1 MILFENSYRSFRTKH
16 LQNKKNA
23 TEIEEDK
30 YLFDSEVLTKSASS
44 TFSSI
49 SGPREA
55 IEEILNFASVTNILQ
70 KMKKLLLAICLLLCA
85 LMPNFAEPTS
95 SPQSEQIPMGYDK
108 TYPQSG
114 RPRTILPDV
123 TAERSNSIVS
133 VHVKRYTGY
142 VSTYIVDSNGVTVST
157 SMGYAMDGQYD
168 TNCVMDN
175 IAHDSY
181 TIHVVLDDCSYI
193 GYFEM

>member
-1 MILFENSYRSFRTKH
+1 
-16 LQNKKNA
+16 
-23 TEIEEDK
+23 
-30 YLFDSEVLTKSASS
+30 
-44 TFSSI
+44 
-49 SGPREA
+49 
-55 IEEILNFASVTNILQ
+55 
-70 KMKKLLLAICLLLCA
+70 
-85 LMPNFAEPTS
+85 
-95 SPQSEQIPMGYDK
+95 MGYEEHSVQGG
-108 TYPQSG
+108 TT
-114 RPRTILPDV
+114 RTILTIV

-157 SMGYAMDGQYD
+157 TMGYAMDGQYD

>member
-1 MILFENSYRSFRTKH
+1 M
-16 LQNKKNA
+16 
-23 TEIEEDK
+23 
-30 YLFDSEVLTKSASS
+30 
-44 TFSSI
+44 
-49 SGPREA
+49 
-55 IEEILNFASVTNILQ
+55 LNFASVTNVLQ
-70 KMKKLLLAICLLLCA
+70 KMKKLLLAICFLLCA

-108 TYPQSG
+108 TIPQKG
-114 RPRTILPDV
+114 TPRTILPDV

-193 GYFEM
+193 GYFAI

>member
-1 MILFENSYRSFRTKH
+1 MQIRPLLLQQNKFLWDMKNILFRVVR
-16 LQNKKNA
+16 Q
-23 TEIEEDK
+23 
-30 YLFDSEVLTKSASS
+30 
-44 TFSSI
+44 
-49 SGPREA
+49 
-55 IEEILNFASVTNILQ
+55 
-70 KMKKLLLAICLLLCA
+70 
-85 LMPNFAEPTS
+85 EPFF
-95 SPQSEQIPMGYDK
+95 PI
-108 TYPQSG
+108 
-114 RPRTILPDV
+114 V

-168 TNCVMDN
+168 ANCVMDN

>member
-1 MILFENSYRSFRTKH
+1 MIKQFHKKE
-16 LQNKKNA
+16 LQ
-23 TEIEEDK
+23 
-30 YLFDSEVLTKSASS
+30 
-44 TFSSI
+44 
-49 SGPREA
+49 GP
-55 IEEILNFASVTNILQ
+55 
-70 KMKKLLLAICLLLCA
+70 
-85 LMPNFAEPTS
+85 S
-95 SPQSEQIPMGYDK
+95 SPMW
-108 TYPQSG
+108 PQNV
-114 RPRTILPDV
+114 P
-123 TAERSNSIVS
+123 AERSNSIVS

-168 TNCVMDN
+168 VNCVMDN

>member
-1 MILFENSYRSFRTKH
+1 MSLFLQGTFLLLDLLKKSNSTKKQISTCFSSH
-16 LQNKKNA
+16 YNHSS
-23 TEIEEDK
+23 T
-30 YLFDSEVLTKSASS
+30 TKSLDLKCL
-44 TFSSI
+44 
-49 SGPREA
+49 EA
-55 IEEILNFASVTNILQ
+55 IEEMLNFASVTNVLQ

-95 SPQSEQIPMGYDK
+95 SSQSEQIPMGYDK
-108 TYPQSG
+108 TNPQNG
-114 RPRTILPDV
+114 TPRTIHPDV

-168 TNCVMDN
+168 VNCVMDN

>member
-1 MILFENSYRSFRTKH
+1 MSLFLQGTFLLLDLLKKSNFTNKQITICFSSYYNRSPNTKS
-16 LQNKKNA
+16 L
-23 TEIEEDK
+23 DLK
-30 YLFDSEVLTKSASS
+30 YL
-44 TFSSI
+44 
-49 SGPREA
+49 EA
-55 IEEILNFASVTNILQ
+55 IEEMLNFASVTNVLQ
-70 KMKKLLLAICLLLCA
+70 NMKKLLLAICLLLCA

-108 TYPQSG
+108 TNSQNG
-114 RPRTILPDV
+114 TPRTILPDV

>member
-1 MILFENSYRSFRTKH
+1 
-16 LQNKKNA
+16 
-23 TEIEEDK
+23 
-30 YLFDSEVLTKSASS
+30 
-44 TFSSI
+44 
-49 SGPREA
+49 
-55 IEEILNFASVTNILQ
+55 
-70 KMKKLLLAICLLLCA
+70 MKKFLLTFGLMMCGLLSSHA
-85 LMPNFAEPTS
+85 DPTS
-95 SPQSEQIPMGYDK
+95 APPAEQIPMGYDEK
-108 TYPQSG
+108 GLQSG

-168 TNCVMDN
+168 TKCVMDN

-193 GYFEM
+193 GYFAI

>member
-1 MILFENSYRSFRTKH
+1 M
-16 LQNKKNA
+16 
-23 TEIEEDK
+23 
-30 YLFDSEVLTKSASS
+30 
-44 TFSSI
+44 
-49 SGPREA
+49 
-55 IEEILNFASVTNILQ
+55 
-70 KMKKLLLAICLLLCA
+70 
-85 LMPNFAEPTS
+85 
-95 SPQSEQIPMGYDK
+95 K

-168 TNCVMDN
+168 VNCVMDN

>member
-1 MILFENSYRSFRTKH
+1 
-16 LQNKKNA
+16 
-23 TEIEEDK
+23 
-30 YLFDSEVLTKSASS
+30 
-44 TFSSI
+44 
-49 SGPREA
+49 
-55 IEEILNFASVTNILQ
+55 
-70 KMKKLLLAICLLLCA
+70 
-85 LMPNFAEPTS
+85 
-95 SPQSEQIPMGYDK
+95 MGYEEHSVQGG
-108 TYPQSG
+108 TT
-114 RPRTILPDV
+114 RTILPIV

-142 VSTYIVDSNGVTVST
+142 VSTYIVDSNGVTVSIT
-157 SMGYAMDGQYD
+157 MGYAMDGQYD

>member
-1 MILFENSYRSFRTKH
+1 
-16 LQNKKNA
+16 
-23 TEIEEDK
+23 
-30 YLFDSEVLTKSASS
+30 
-44 TFSSI
+44 
-49 SGPREA
+49 
-55 IEEILNFASVTNILQ
+55 
-70 KMKKLLLAICLLLCA
+70 
-85 LMPNFAEPTS
+85 MPNFAEPTS

-108 TYPQSG
+108 TYSQSG

-157 SMGYAMDGQYD
+157 SMGYAIDGQYD

-193 GYFEM
+193 GYFAIW

>member
-1 MILFENSYRSFRTKH
+1 MR
-16 LQNKKNA
+16 
-23 TEIEEDK
+23 
-30 YLFDSEVLTKSASS
+30 
-44 TFSSI
+44 
-49 SGPREA
+49 
-55 IEEILNFASVTNILQ
+55 NFASVTNILQ

-108 TYPQSG
+108 TYSQSG

>member
-1 MILFENSYRSFRTKH
+1 MMCGLLSSH
-16 LQNKKNA
+16 A
-23 TEIEEDK
+23 
-30 YLFDSEVLTKSASS
+30 DSTSA
-44 TFSSI
+44 
-49 SGPREA
+49 PPA
-55 IEEILNFASVTNILQ
+55 
-70 KMKKLLLAICLLLCA
+70 
-85 LMPNFAEPTS
+85 
-95 SPQSEQIPMGYDK
+95 EQIPMGYDEK
-108 TYPQSG
+108 GLQSG

-193 GYFEM
+193 GYFAI